1 MRFTLFLAA
10 FLSLVVM
17 AAPRAHAEED
27 MLNEKRD
34 SAPKAAPA
42 DAGGGEFDSPPP
54 NAAYLEEKDPDKP
67 PPLDEY
73 NEIPTNLMIPAQ
85 QVAAA
90 GEAGSS
96 GIMSGSG
103 KLTYENL
110 MKMYQQGKYTEVAK
124 DLEPLAKGGHKGAQ
138 ELMGIM
144 YRQGQGVAKD
154 SKRAYD
160 FLAES
165 AAANRPLAQYHLA
178 TMYYSGDGVQSDPI
192 MALMWLQIAI
202 VHYPEGPEK
211 QQALTSRDNMY
222 THLTRREKDRAL
234 QMAREWLTKKGEAH
248 LLDLE
253 GL

>member
-1 MRFTLFLAA
+1 MRFALFLAV
-10 FLSLVVM
+10 FLSFFVM
-17 AAPRAHAEED
+17 TAPHAQAEED
-27 MLNEKRD
+27 FLNEK
-34 SAPKAAPA
+34 K
-42 DAGGGEFDSPPP
+42 DAKPGSEAKTESEFDAPPP
-54 NAAYLEEKDPDKP
+54 NAAFLEDKDTDKP

-73 NEIPTNLMIPAQ
+73 NNIPTNLMIPTE

-90 GEAGSS
+90 GEAGIS
-96 GIMSGSG
+96 GISVTGG

-110 MKMYQQGKYTEVAK
+110 MKMYQQGKYVEVAK

-138 ELMGIM
+138 ELIGIM
-144 YRQGQGVAKD
+144 YRQGQGVTKD
-154 SKRAYD
+154 SKKAYD

-211 QQALTSRDNMY
+211 EQALQSRDNMY